1 MLLQKIS
8 FPIVFALPEVLLHET
23 FGTVLNSASHADDWV
38 IVGED
43 IPRAFLIK
51 AEYFMRIFF
60 DRVSDQNV
68 VIFFP
73 ILDCQISD
81 DFWIHFQW
89 LRTAFLWALY
99 FLEIHQLSVD
109 VGVNTALTEG
119 VPAAVTEA
127 NQLRWQVRDLT
138 DGAKWLHLLFA
149 GMGRRRALEKN
160 LMSFSSQRLTKVRF

>member
-1 MLLQKIS
+1 MVRIPRCAAKITELVPTKTGHVRTALSPLHHELAFLTPSELEMLLQKIS

-81 DFWIHFQW
+81 DF
-89 LRTAFLWALY
+89 
-99 FLEIHQLSVD
+99 
-109 VGVNTALTEG
+109 
-119 VPAAVTEA
+119 
-127 NQLRWQVRDLT
+127 
-138 DGAKWLHLLFA
+138 
-149 GMGRRRALEKN
+149 
-160 LMSFSSQRLTKVRF
+160 